1 MRKQGLANQC
11 ACPVRAIDKRKVTPG
26 ITELSPARVPIDLEA
41 CYFDVGSAYPGG
53 AAATKGGVVRPL
65 KGIVSWVYTVA
76 RQVCCFLAE
85 VRGSLTRRFPQY
97 ERNGESAPLVH
108 QLSGRASLSSHALRD
123 KG

>member
-11 ACPVRAIDKRKVTPG
+11 ASPVGAIDKRKVTPG

-65 KGIVSWVYTVA
+65 KGIVSWVHTVV
-76 RQVCCFLAE
+76 RQVCCFLA
-85 VRGSLTRRFPQY
+85 VVFWCLRIRFPQY
-97 ERNGESAPLVH
+97 ERNGESAPLVYL
-108 QLSGRASLSSHALRD
+108 LSGRVSQGSHALRD